1 MSFCQTFTNFIV
13 RNSEGKTCCILF
25 SNRDIVF
32 SYSNLTSFN
41 FAKFSKIRVDTLWKF
56 ERAKGRRKHPPFRW
70 KGAFLP
76 LIYLFN
82 LRMLVRDI

>member
-13 RNSEGKTCCILF
+13 RNSEGKTWCILF

-56 ERAKGRRKHPPFRW
+56 
-70 KGAFLP
+70 
-76 LIYLFN
+76 
-82 LRMLVRDI
+82 